1 MRNKRRV
8 VIALYHRDRFSLGD
22 NRTRLGYEA
31 YHWGIIIMPK
41 HPINGRH
48 LDCNAYDA
56 TDIAVIDPKTRRDL
70 NPNLDWFFRPQH
82 HIDPSATGRLIGRI
96 IVGKLP
102 KHISDSTVDALLAE
116 VPLPTKNASP
126 PQSCVTWALGALSVL
141 QASGLAWSFDV
152 GQFQDWALAYGDQC
166 MASPSPDNVCG
177 IGANGLREGTDCR
190 SHKERCQGGT
200 HTSACGHIYIFLKAK
215 ESQGRWCW
223 RDPASEVDDLC
234 VARRELGRPNRPGLW
249 SMQ

>member
-41 HPINGRH
+41 HPINGRD

-96 IVGKLP
+96 I
-102 KHISDSTVDALLAE
+102 
-116 VPLPTKNASP
+116 
-126 PQSCVTWALGALSVL
+126 SCVTWALGALSVL